1 MFKSSPGPS
10 GRIHKVVTGSSG
22 YIIDLCCASYL
33 SYHGNMLNLGK
44 VGQLIESWI
53 NIKICDED
61 KARLFFPQILPH
73 TLVLGLHAQSYN
85 PPLSTFLHLII
96 SSGESPTTKSWFG
109 HVWQES
115 EVFVKTKLNTL
126 SFSDLFE
133 SLLCHLEMLSVMF
146 RKQFCRDMS
155 LWSLCGCLW
164 MMEVNFFLI

>member
-1 MFKSSPGPS
+1 MFTWSQWSNTQSRHWILRLHNRSLLRLLP
-10 GRIHKVVTGSSG
+10 R
-22 YIIDLCCASYL
+22 
-33 SYHGNMLNLGK
+33 YHGNMLNLGK